1 MRTLRLPLL
10 AMLAALALLLL
21 AALTIAAPPD
31 SPLRPTKASALG
43 KVKCDKGLD
52 GQERPGSADKTIV
65 RALIDPIV
73 RHNQAGAPHVHDFYG
88 AGWVKTTGNPTW
100 PVAIGNNA
108 NYADLTATISSCR
121 VPQATPRPDRA
132 SPSSSSPPTTA
143 ASPDRPPTPAPSRC
157 PPTHASSPRT

>member
-65 RALIDPIV
+65 TRSDPAHPS
-73 RHNQAGAPHVHDFYG
+73 RFEK
-88 AGWVKTTGNPTW
+88 KTNTT
-100 PVAIGNNA
+100 
-108 NYADLTATISSCR
+108 Y
-121 VPQATPRPDRA
+121 RPG
-132 SPSSSSPPTTA
+132 SSSPLV
-143 ASPDRPPTPAPSRC
+143 ASCRSDRRLWCHRHPPTATRHIAFMVSMALDDFVRRAHRRLKSVVTRVKRDGKRPILGP
-157 PPTHASSPRT
+157 HSPIALW